1 MIVLDTNVVSELMRP
16 APSPAV
22 VSWVSR
28 RDATSLFF
36 SAVGEAE
43 LRLGVAIMPAGRRRD
58 ETGEAIEAML
68 REDFAG
74 RILPFDSVAS
84 RSYAAIAAAR
94 RAAGRPVATM
104 DMQIAAIARS
114 QNMAVATRN
123 TKDFT
128 GTGVDLADPW
138 TDD

>member
-1 MIVLDTNVVSELMRP
+1 MIVLDTNVISELMRP
-16 APSPAV
+16 DPSSAV

-28 RDATSLFF
+28 RDAATLFF

-43 LRLGVAIMPAGRRRD
+43 LRLGAAAMPVGRRRD
-58 ETGEAIEAML
+58 AIGEAIEAML

-74 RILPFDSVAS
+74 RILPFDSAAA
-84 RSYAAIAAAR
+84 RAYAAIAATR
-94 RAAGRPVATM
+94 RAAGRPVSTM